1 MDEKLKKRLR
11 EELTSKMHDE
21 FTITKEEDDKLRAG
35 CVWHIECGRNSS
47 EEEIRKSAKSFSISY
62 ETAMKWRDYWL
73 RLYGK

>member
-21 FTITKEEDDKLRAG
+21 FTIPEEIEEKHRAG
-35 CVWHIECGRNSS
+35 CVWEFECDRNSS

-62 ETAMKWRDYWL
+62 EAAMKWRNYWL
-73 RLYGK
+73 RLCGK